1 MKEYICSVVG
11 AALIISVAALI
22 LPEDAPSSR
31 EVKLIGALALL
42 CVMAAPLGSAAARI
56 KDIFAD
62 GAITLPEA
70 GEVESDLL
78 GEALERQSAAE
89 IGSVLKS
96 EICRRFGLAEEDVR
110 VTADVATED
119 GRIVLRRVYVD
130 FTGRAMWQD
139 PRPVREYVESEAGA
153 PCEISEG

>member
-1 MKEYICSVVG
+1 
-11 AALIISVAALI
+11 
-22 LPEDAPSSR
+22 
-31 EVKLIGALALL
+31 
-42 CVMAAPLGSAAARI
+42 MAAPLGSAAARI

-119 GRIVLRRVYVD
+119 GRIVLRRVYVV